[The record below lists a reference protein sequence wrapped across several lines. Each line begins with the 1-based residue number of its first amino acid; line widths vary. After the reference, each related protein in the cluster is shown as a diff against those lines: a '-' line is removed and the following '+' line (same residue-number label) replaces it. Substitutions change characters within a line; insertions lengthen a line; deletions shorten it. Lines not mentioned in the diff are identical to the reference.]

1 MNTKEAII
9 RNHSLTL
16 ENIAEFTAKAVA
28 VQQKSLDSLAKV
40 VFGYRI
46 ALVYLSAEHGNVYA
60 LASITCFTW
69 INPSGEAETQLH
81 NIIKLLKN

>member
-1 MNTKEAII
+1 MSVRKNLPGNIHDSEFASFGRSGLPWLGMNTKEAII

-40 VFGYRI
+40 V
-46 ALVYLSAEHGNVYA
+46 
-60 LASITCFTW
+60 LAI
-69 INPSGEAETQLH
+69 G
-81 NIIKLLKN
+81 